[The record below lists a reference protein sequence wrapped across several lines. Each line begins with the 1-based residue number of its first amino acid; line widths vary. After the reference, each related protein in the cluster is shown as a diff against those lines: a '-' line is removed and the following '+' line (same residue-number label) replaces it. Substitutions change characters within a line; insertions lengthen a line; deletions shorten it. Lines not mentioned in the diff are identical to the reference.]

1 MPDEEN
7 RQSVVVTDIHM
18 PFCSMVVF
26 MVKWAIAAIPAF
38 IILTVIG
45 VVTWGMLSGLIL
57 SLFTDKKVESIHT
70 TGIEVRSQVPSSV
83 PTSREPTTPPAAESA
98 YLGKIIVKGVTV
110 EPTALGGKG
119 VFGEV
124 KNGGERAVSKVE
136 ITIYCLDKTGSPIFE
151 KSYHPALVSDLP
163 FGDSNAPLKPGYSR
177 KFGVRVDD
185 APSEW
190 GGKVEVRVTEIAF
203 DSDQSGT

>member
-1 MPDEEN
+1 MPDEGN
-7 RQSVVVTDIHM
+7 KQRVVVTDIHM
-18 PFCSMVVF
+18 PFFSMVVF

-38 IILTVIG
+38 LILMVLG
-45 VVTWGMLSGLIL
+45 VFTWGTLSGLIL
-57 SLFTDKKVESIHT
+57 SWITNKKVESIRT
-70 TGIEVRSQVPSSV
+70 RGIEAPSSL

-110 EPTALGGKG
+110 EPTALGDRG

-124 KNGGERAVSKVE
+124 KNEGDRAVSKVE

-151 KSYHPALVSDLP
+151 KSYHPVHMSDLS
-163 FGDSNAPLKPGYSR
+163 FEDSNAPLNPGYSR
-177 KFGVRVDD
+177 KFGLRVED

-190 GGKVEVRVTEIAF
+190 GGKVEVKVTKVLF
-203 DSDQSGT
+203 N